1 MSNNVKN
8 KVIIRTD
15 RKQATQ
21 ILAYIV
27 SALSLVMCG
36 MVCAGS
42 YFLYQKEFVSVGI
55 CVAVLVGCGVFLA
68 YANTAYTW
76 VIGGILER
84 RCGHL
89 VYEYSEIV
97 DLLGRSK
104 CTYTMKDIKKVVVG
118 KRYTK
123 VYGKSS
129 FKGFIGKTKD
139 VKKFTIY
146 DCSQE
151 AVQFLKDNLSSS
163 VVFKES

>member
-1 MSNNVKN
+1 MANNVKN
-8 KVIIRTD
+8 RIIIRTD

-21 ILAYIV
+21 VLAYMV
-27 SALSLVMCG
+27 SALSLVLVG
-36 MVCAGS
+36 MFCAEG
-42 YFLYQKEFVSVGI
+42 YFIYKKEYMNVGI
-55 CVAVLVGCGVFLA
+55 CALIFLLVCGFLI

-76 VIGGILER
+76 VIGGTLER

-123 VYGKSS
+123 VYGTST
-129 FKGFIGKTKD
+129 FKGFIGKTKT

-146 DCSQE
+146 DCSPE
-151 AVQFLKDNLSSS
+151 AVKFLKDNLSSS
-163 VVFKES
+163 VVFKEN

>member
-8 KVIIRTD
+8 KVFIKSD

-21 ILAYIV
+21 VLAYIV
-27 SALSLVMCG
+27 SALSLVLCG
-36 MVCAGS
+36 LALGGA
-42 YFLYQKEFVSVGI
+42 YFLYRKEITNVIV
-55 CVAVLVGCGVFLA
+55 CGVVCILICAFLV

-89 VYEYSEIV
+89 IYEYGEIV

-123 VYGKSS
+123 VYGTSN
-129 FKGFIGKTKD
+129 FKGFIGKTKT

-146 DCSQE
+146 DCTSD

-163 VVFKES
+163 VVFKEK